1 MVGKTP
7 IQPLGAE
14 GQAPE
19 EKEEEGK
26 ILHGFAKIKCEN
38 GKLKVYTQWSE
49 RDVDWSRG
57 EDLVFTLE
65 DVEEITE
72 TFKNTVVIDID
83 VDKDGITLWLK
94 SKS

>member
-1 MVGKTP
+1 MG
-7 IQPLGAE
+7 E
-14 GQAPE
+14 MF
-19 EKEEEGK
+19 
-26 ILHGFAKIKCEN
+26 GFAKIDLNK
-38 GKLKVYTQWSE
+38 KLVYTQWSE
-49 RDVDWSRG
+49 RPDADWSKG

-72 TFKNTVVIDID
+72 TFKNATITDVD